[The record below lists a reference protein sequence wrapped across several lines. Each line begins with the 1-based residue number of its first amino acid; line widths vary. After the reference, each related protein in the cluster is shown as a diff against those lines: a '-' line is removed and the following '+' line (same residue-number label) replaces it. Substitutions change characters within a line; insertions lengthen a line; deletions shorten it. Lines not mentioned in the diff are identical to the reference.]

1 MTNLLLLLNERSV
14 SYLLSVNERRETN
27 VADAER
33 GGEVIKGTLDLLVLK
48 VLQLGP
54 MHGWGVTELI
64 EQRSENLLS
73 VNQGSLYPAL
83 YRLVRQGLIR
93 STWKT
98 SENNRRA
105 RYYELTA
112 AGREQLREERAQ
124 WERLSRGVNLVLKT
138 AGE

>member
-1 MTNLLLLLNERSV
+1 M
-14 SYLLSVNERRETN
+14 
-27 VADAER
+27 ADTER

-48 VLQLGP
+48 TLQLGP
-54 MHGWGVTELI
+54 MHGWGITELI

-98 SENNRRA
+98 SDNNRRA

>member
-1 MTNLLLLLNERSV
+1 MAIEGPLSGQLRFLAPLGMTQPM
-14 SYLLSVNERRETN
+14 
-27 VADAER
+27 ER

-54 MHGWGVTELI
+54 MHGWGITELI

-93 STWKT
+93 SAWRTT
-98 SENNRRA
+98 ENNRRA
-105 RYYELTA
+105 RFYELTA
-112 AGREQLREERAQ
+112 AGREQLRAEREQ
-124 WERLSRGVNLVLKT
+124 WERLSRGVNLVLRT
-138 AGE
+138 TGG